1 MYASPCP
8 FARSAKLPC
17 GVSLLDRAAAIGNRD
32 VRMKADGVKTTVTTE
47 AVSSHGEKM
56 GIGAQNRVKTLPVPQ
71 KTRRWILKNDLQIHE
86 AGRK

>member
-1 MYASPCP
+1 
-8 FARSAKLPC
+8 
-17 GVSLLDRAAAIGNRD
+17 
-32 VRMKADGVKTTVTTE
+32 MKADGVKTTVTTE